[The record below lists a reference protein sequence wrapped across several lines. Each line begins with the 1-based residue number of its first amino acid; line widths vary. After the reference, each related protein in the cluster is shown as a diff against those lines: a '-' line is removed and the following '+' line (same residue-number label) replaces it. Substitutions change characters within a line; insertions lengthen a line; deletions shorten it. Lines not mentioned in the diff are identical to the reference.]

1 MPRWRAQA
9 RVRRHRGA
17 VDVAKRKSQILR
29 GVPRRK
35 MPGKVRTRR
44 TSVEQILYLSNRERG
59 FDRNGV
65 GLPSLWRG
73 FTMAQGSLR
82 TLPQSGARSDKTSAL
97 RFILRD
103 PKMNCPEF
111 ASVRHFHC
119 PVPVDTRRRDGPL
132 VRARAAERI
141 RQRWRHVCP

>member
-73 FTMAQGSLR
+73 FTMSQGSLR
-82 TLPQSGARSDKTSAL
+82 TLPQSGARSGKTSAL

-103 PKMNCPEF
+103 PKMNLP
-111 ASVRHFHC
+111 
-119 PVPVDTRRRDGPL
+119 
-132 VRARAAERI
+132 I
-141 RQRWRHVCP
+141 

>member
-9 RVRRHRGA
+9 RVRLHRGA

-44 TSVEQILYLSNRERG
+44 TSVEQILYLYGPG

-73 FTMAQGSLR
+73 FTMAQGGLR
-82 TLPQSGARSDKTSAL
+82 TLPQSGARSGKTGAHKHSSGSKNEFPAL
-97 RFILRD
+97 LESRYCIYILTVSIMSG
-103 PKMNCPEF
+103 PLLVLA
-111 ASVRHFHC
+111 ASV
-119 PVPVDTRRRDGPL
+119 VASASASD
-132 VRARAAERI
+132 
-141 RQRWRHVCP
+141 RQSIK